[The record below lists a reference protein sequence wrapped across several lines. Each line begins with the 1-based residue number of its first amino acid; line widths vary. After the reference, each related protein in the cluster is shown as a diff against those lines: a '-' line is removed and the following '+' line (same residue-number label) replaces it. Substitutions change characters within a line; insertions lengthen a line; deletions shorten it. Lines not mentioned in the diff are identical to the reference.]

1 MFIRVASGHKM
12 LLLQDL
18 AREYQI
24 TAMPT
29 ILFLKDGKPVAQ
41 VVGANLALIEK
52 NLEEHGKVPVAA

>member
-1 MFIRVASGHKM
+1 ML

-29 ILFLKDGKPVAQ
+29 ILFLKGGEQIAD
-41 VVGANLALIEK
+41 VVGANLPLIQK
-52 NLEEHGKVPVAA
+52 YLEEHGKVPVAA